1 MTSPVRPSAQ
11 LMPSQRGGPSPRT
24 RTISPNKPVREEVV
38 EQKVMSFEETLRFGD
53 SIMSDTMRYAP
64 NLEDDDGPAT
74 TKTDF
79 FQESQNLD
87 KILTLAGKRATRSVA
102 SVGDSRLAQSRLEHA
117 QMYHEINQLPKSKAE
132 IYNQLLDVRGERDV
146 LREKFKKEHMAK
158 AKISTMY
165 KLEVQKTKKL
175 IEKDKLSQADLREL
189 RKFRRDNNIMLKS
202 TIADFDN
209 YKRDKELEI
218 LRLVQEKE
226 EEKQKLAE
234 NLHKEHEQASKQFNR
249 VSESRE
255 RQHKEAMEAKAE
267 ELAKQRAEVEKH
279 KKELESSFL
288 NKIKKQQ
295 SGFGSEKTMLQKK
308 LAETRMH
315 LQNAKQKAMS
325 IKEKEMVEKHNKS
338 IVRLKREHR
347 EAIAAKDLEIKDR
360 EAHIE
365 EQVKFIQNADVK
377 HDEELQ
383 HLRDIIKKLEKL
395 VRNAKVE
402 MVKVSLHHMDE
413 EYEFMS
419 RAGVPPMGV
428 FEAERSKDLV

>member
-1 MTSPVRPSAQ
+1 
-11 LMPSQRGGPSPRT
+11 
-24 RTISPNKPVREEVV
+24 
-38 EQKVMSFEETLRFGD
+38 
-53 SIMSDTMRYAP
+53 
-64 NLEDDDGPAT
+64 
-74 TKTDF
+74 
-79 FQESQNLD
+79 
-87 KILTLAGKRATRSVA
+87 
-102 SVGDSRLAQSRLEHA
+102 
-117 QMYHEINQLPKSKAE
+117 
-132 IYNQLLDVRGERDV
+132 
-146 LREKFKKEHMAK
+146 
-158 AKISTMY
+158 
-165 KLEVQKTKKL
+165 
-175 IEKDKLSQADLREL
+175 
-189 RKFRRDNNIMLKS
+189 
-202 TIADFDN
+202 
-209 YKRDKELEI
+209 
-218 LRLVQEKE
+218 
-226 EEKQKLAE
+226 
-234 NLHKEHEQASKQFNR
+234 
-249 VSESRE
+249 
-255 RQHKEAMEAKAE
+255 
-267 ELAKQRAEVEKH
+267 
-279 KKELESSFL
+279 
-288 NKIKKQQ
+288 
-295 SGFGSEKTMLQKK
+295 MLQKK

-338 IVRLKREHR
+338 IVRLKREHK